1 LREYISF
8 MKNRIFFL
16 SVLLFIVFQAQIY
29 SQDMT
34 SPQNRLKFANKLFE
48 EKDYLRAVTEY
59 NEFLKTN
66 DNDTVRFNIARSYFG
81 MKKYSQAADNYKT
94 LFSSFTLQDEA
105 RFGVIK
111 SNFFSGDFD
120 FLRNQSLASPYYT
133 PAYETEIGRLV
144 NLTYLL
150 DKSTQFDISK
160 VVSSF
165 PENVQPKL
173 MDLIQRKINPQYKS
187 PGTAALLSA
196 LVPGLGKIY
205 VKEYTDGLI
214 AFAATGLSV
223 FLAADNFN
231 SGHNFKGW
239 LFTAAGAF
247 FYGGSILGSAAAA
260 QVYNAGVKFNFDNEL
275 KLFLGQNNFF
285 LPKEKF

>member
-1 LREYISF
+1 

-16 SVLLFIVFQAQIY
+16 SVILFVSFQGQIF
-29 SQDMT
+29 SQDIF

-48 EKDYLRAVTEY
+48 EKDYFRAVVEY
-59 NEFLKTN
+59 NEYLKTN
-66 DNDTVRFNIARSYFG
+66 DNDTVRFNIARAYFG
-81 MKKYSQAADNYKT
+81 MKKYSQAADNFKT

-105 RFGVIK
+105 RFGLIK
-111 SNFFSGDFD
+111 SNFFSGDFQ
-120 FLRNQSLASPYYT
+120 FLRKQSLTSPYFTSVYG
-133 PAYETEIGRLV
+133 TEIERLI

-150 DKSTQFDISK
+150 DKSTQFDAAK
-160 VVSSF
+160 VVSVF
-165 PENVQPKL
+165 PENTRPKL
-173 MDLIQRKINPQYKS
+173 MDLIQMKINPQYKS
-187 PGTAALLSA
+187 PTTAALLSA

-239 LFTAAGAF
+239 LFAGAGAF
-247 FYGGSILGSAAAA
+247 FYGGSIYGSASAA
-260 QVYNAGVKFNFDNEL
+260 QVYNAGIKLNFENEL
-275 KLFLGQNNFF
+275 NIFLNKNNFF